1 MKVYTIIIIFIIKCD
16 FIFAQDLND
25 KSFLDYQIS
34 SERYLADEKGN
45 ILMHVNVWGHI
56 GNPGHHLVYDGI
68 DLATLFSI
76 VGGPKTGANLKNVKV
91 IREVP
96 DDNGQISYNIN
107 IENFMVSGDRK
118 NFIEVKPNDTIII
131 SQTFSSYL
139 IERSNIINILLMLI
153 NLGVQIGNI
162 YN

>member
-1 MKVYTIIIIFIIKCD
+1 
-16 FIFAQDLND
+16 
-25 KSFLDYQIS
+25 
-34 SERYLADEKGN
+34 
-45 ILMHVNVWGHI
+45 MHVNVWGHI

-68 DLATLFSI
+68 DLTI
-76 VGGPKTGANLKNVKV
+76 VFYSRWTKQEKPQKCKSYKKV
-91 IREVP
+91 

-107 IENFMVSGDRK
+107 IENFIASGDRK

-131 SQTFSSYL
+131 SQTFPVT
-139 IERSNIINILLMLI
+139 LLKVKHYKHTIDLD